1 MATRATVKA
10 AAEALLPTRAQC
22 GLLLLE
28 GDLAPALLKALH
40 TPQQHAALSLVSRTC
55 ALTLSLTLTLTLVTL
70 TLTLTITLTLT
81 LTLTLTR

>member
-1 MATRATVKA
+1 MNKTGVAEFALTWRSRVVSETAGRAVARMATRATVKA

-40 TPQQHAALSLVSRTC
+40 TPQQHAALSVVSRTC
-55 ALTLSLTLTLTLVTL
+55 A
-70 TLTLTITLTLT
+70 
-81 LTLTLTR
+81 

>member
-28 GDLAPALLKALH
+28 GDLAPALLKALQ

-55 ALTLSLTLTLTLVTL
+55 ALTLP
-70 TLTLTITLTLT
+70 
-81 LTLTLTR
+81 